1 MKPLTYARAITIGL
15 LLALLL
21 LPTLPVQAQ
30 FTVYDPANHT
40 TQLARMAQ
48 DAARWIET
56 INHYLE
62 QIRKYQAMIDKQV
75 EQITSLG
82 NILHTVDEQLARHK
96 NLVHTVAQFGQTIR
110 AVWQLQQDIRNMVSC
125 RILAVQRVWG
135 RMKNGIFDPQ
145 QNLRDL
151 EDYLR
156 NSIGRSAQNQIAYQ
170 ELLLEQDTEFSE
182 AVYQREIAYGR
193 LARAEEAQTKL
204 EEALTRETAKP
215 PDEQQGVESLLEQLS
230 DVKLYI
236 AQLTQQIADLTK
248 IINDKMIQFGVKFD
262 AHARF
267 GAAVKRETEAWAEMT
282 RLNEQTLQSLG
293 ALFDPDNP
301 AVEVFEFDDED
312 YEPFTLH

>member
-1 MKPLTYARAITIGL
+1 MKPHFRPAAIGL

-21 LPTLPVQAQ
+21 LPAPTLQAQ

-40 TQLARMAQ
+40 TQLARMTQ

-62 QIRKYQAMIDKQV
+62 QIRKYETMIDKQV

-96 NLVHTVAQFGQTIR
+96 NLVHTVASFGQTIR
-110 AVWQLQQDIRNMVSC
+110 AVWQLQQDIRNMVTC

-135 RMKNGIFDPQ
+135 RLKNGIFDPQ

-204 EEALTRETAKP
+204 EEALTRETSKP

-236 AQLTQQIADLTK
+236 AQLTQQILYGLLLMVWSRQSFKDLAGHM
-248 IINDKMIQFGVKFD
+248 ND
-262 AHARF
+262 
-267 GAAVKRETEAWAEMT
+267 
-282 RLNEQTLQSLG
+282 
-293 ALFDPDNP
+293 DPAGSP
-301 AVEVFEFDDED
+301 AV
-312 YEPFTLH
+312 